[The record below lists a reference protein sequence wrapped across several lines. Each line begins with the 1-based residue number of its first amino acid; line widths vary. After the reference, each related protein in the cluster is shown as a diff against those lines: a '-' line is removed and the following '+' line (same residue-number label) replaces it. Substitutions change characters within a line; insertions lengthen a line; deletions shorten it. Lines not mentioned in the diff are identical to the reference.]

1 MNAQDRA
8 RRRAAHA
15 SPSSY
20 LAFLFP
26 SSWIDPEPYQDHD
39 DSTWGRRAASK
50 HVEPNTA
57 IGPKPGQLGGT
68 TGTYKGADERKGK
81 RQSSWHL
88 NKKIRKM
95 ARLEVGDAF
104 ESQWKVIVV
113 MAIMMVFSIIGFW
126 VGMRWVWRTVFG

>member
-1 MNAQDRA
+1 M
-8 RRRAAHA
+8 
-15 SPSSY
+15 
-20 LAFLFP
+20 
-26 SSWIDPEPYQDHD
+26 
-39 DSTWGRRAASK
+39 
-50 HVEPNTA
+50 
-57 IGPKPGQLGGT
+57 
-68 TGTYKGADERKGK
+68 
-81 RQSSWHL
+81 